1 MNPDPLSRRTEPPSW
16 STPTRTP
23 CPPPALRMAATR
35 EAVPFTPSVVV
46 PIRITDPIR
55 EFFSTFVSAASR
67 EPVTPIMTS

>member
-1 MNPDPLSRRTEPPSW
+1 
-16 STPTRTP
+16 
-23 CPPPALRMAATR
+23 MAATR